1 MHRTLQRAIVKVEKP
16 IPCEECDKPMALVL
30 EIVETTEFI
39 PGKTVILDEQE
50 WECDACEIDYS
61 FEDDDDLT
69 PEDMATL
76 EAEVERLMEV
86 AIRQLKAE
94 ADEKRTAERTARL
107 AEQRRLQRAQ
117 R

>member
-30 EIVETTEFI
+30 EIVETTEFV
-39 PGKTVILDEQE
+39 PGKTVLLDEE
-50 WECDACEIDYS
+50 AWECDACEVEYS
-61 FEDDDDLT
+61 FEDDNDLT

-76 EAEVERLMEV
+76 EAEIERLME
-86 AIRQLKAE
+86 ATIHQLEAE

-107 AEQRRLQRAQ
+107 AEQRRLQRAK